1 MTASNAFTDP
11 SQGEPADVGRG
22 NVYQQLPKS
31 GCWNVFISHTSE
43 FTEYPVEE
51 SYIRR
56 VVEWVETTNHKPKY
70 MKLFPAVPEP
80 GSSYDVEVV
89 RECHVYVGIH
99 GMRWGSPLPD
109 VPEMSHVEQE
119 YETAKRIG
127 IPRLLFLLDEN
138 SSEHCLPE
146 EKPMDAMYAE
156 RQKAFRQRLTTE
168 DGNIYKLF
176 SSPDDLKA
184 KVKDALLELE
194 KRSGYCK
201 WSWPKPWDFSGYRES
216 KRKDFVGR
224 EWLFNE
230 VRRWVNGD
238 DNPSSGTQA
247 LLIGADYGVGK
258 SAFLAELIVNH
269 TKDIPVAAHYF
280 CQADLEKTLNP
291 AVFVCSIAWQL
302 KEALPAYRQ
311 AIEAESAK
319 DLREWLDETN
329 QSRDPK
335 SAGDTFDQAVLAPL
349 MTIPSPPKPMLL
361 VVDALDESLDLRSV
375 NTNVDSPT
383 IVELLATF
391 ANRMPPWLK
400 LLATSR
406 PRNDVLEKLGQAF
419 TLKPLNPISN
429 IEDLEHYCKNRC
441 DREPLKAKIE
451 AAGLSTSSVAT
462 FLSRQEQSGGKF
474 LYVSLVLSDL
484 ESRESYNLQL
494 NHPEDLNNLPRDL
507 AGFYGKF
514 FRRRFPTDESYALSR
529 SILGILCEIR
539 EPIGMNEL
547 TAILKR
553 SEQEIGTSLKILQ
566 DLLRLQPVAQVAGGG
581 SMNELLYSFG
591 HVSLMQW
598 LDEKDEHRT
607 HRADRFAVNRSEANK
622 QLMEWAMLEADNNHA
637 HASEYLVRHLES
649 HIPIDR
655 IQSLLINLLTCFR
668 WLEAKARITGIS
680 SLLRD
685 YERLERPTAET
696 SKLEQILR
704 QSFHILNNNG
714 EDWNGSRQLASQ
726 LLARINA
733 QWASPFWEQFRATCQ
748 DWLRS
753 YQLPRPLWPSLQ
765 SDDSLIQT
773 YSFPGSVKSI
783 FSCFKDLVAVGYG
796 EESISIDILDIRSLS
811 ITSRPIR
818 LNTIVTAISAS
829 PDGRLVL
836 GCEDG
841 KVYSCAESEEQSS
854 DYMPV
859 APKFDLSI
867 PIKELRCVG
876 KKGLVIKAKDGSL
889 HYYDLNS
896 KTHVELQDKIQ
907 WVTAFTVLRDG
918 HIIVANKFG
927 EVYRILPFISSTC
940 LIEKDGKPPTVTS
953 ILELADDRLAFGCFD
968 GSIKV
973 FNPETTIPATQTGI
987 TAHKECVTTMCMLG
1001 IDKLISGSSDGM
1013 IRIWDLASMRC
1024 IQFLDGHSAGSGISC
1039 LLPLNEST
1047 ILSGGSDRTLKVWR
1061 VQTDSTKE
1069 KKILGH
1075 GLISSAAAIDNN
1087 SIVYTTARPSIHL
1100 SALDSVQ
1107 CFSTVQPQ
1115 RTCSLAIFSKEHIVA
1130 GSDNGRIQIWS
1141 MTSQELKFCFE
1152 FQAHSDQ
1159 IQALAVLPG
1168 KLVSGSDDTKIRIW
1182 RISSDGA
1189 DCIHTL
1195 HGHNEWIRSLLVLA
1209 DGRLASASDD
1219 RTTPIRIWDPE
1230 GGNQTVCIAGI
1241 SGPVRAFAALPNG
1254 LAIASNDS
1262 FLAIYDLPNLEMQ
1275 AECIPSAAEPPV
1287 FELKSRRRCDFRAFS
1302 GLKISSLIYI
1312 EKYKLLCGSAGRIIF
1327 TYCPDNIAS
1336 HPSIAFVS
1344 DHEISTLVHVPMTST
1359 IIAGDKSGRLHWI
1372 DLST

>member
-1 MTASNAFTDP
+1 MTASNAFTDS
-11 SQGEPADVGRG
+11 SQGEPADVSRG
-22 NVYQQLPKS
+22 DIYQRLPKS
-31 GCWNVFISHTSE
+31 GIWQVFISHTSE
-43 FTEYPVEE
+43 FAEYPVEQ

-56 VVEWVETTNHKPKY
+56 VEEWVLRAKHNPHH
-70 MKLFPAVPEP
+70 MKLFPAVAEP
-80 GSSYDVEVV
+80 ASIFDVNEV
-89 RECHVYVGIH
+89 RDSDVYVGIH

-109 VPEMSHVEQE
+109 QPEMSHVEQE

-156 RQKAFRQRLTTE
+156 RQKTFRERLKTE
-168 DGNIYKLF
+168 DGNIISSF

-184 KVKDALLELE
+184 KLYHGLKVLEELA
-194 KRSGYCK
+194 GYCR

-216 KRKDFVGR
+216 KRNDFVGR

-258 SAFLAELIVNH
+258 SAFLAQLVDTRTE
-269 TKDIPVAAHYF
+269 DIPVVAHYF
-280 CQADLEKTLNP
+280 CQADEEETLNP
-291 AVFVCSIAWQL
+291 AVFVCSIASQL
-302 KEALPAYRQ
+302 ADALPAYRQ

-319 DLREWLDETN
+319 DLRRRLDEIN
-329 QSRDPK
+329 PK
-335 SAGDTFDQAVLAPL
+335 SAGSTFDQSVLAPL
-349 MTIPSPPKPMLL
+349 RTIPRPPKPMLL

-383 IVELLATF
+383 IVKLLATF

-429 IEDLEHYCKNRC
+429 IEDLEHYCKHRC

-484 ESRESYNLQL
+484 ESQESYSLQL
-494 NHPEDLNNLPRDL
+494 DHPDDLKRLPADL
-507 AGFYGKF
+507 ASFYSETF
-514 FRRRFPTDESYALSR
+514 ERRFPTDESYAFSR

-566 DLLRLQPVAQVAGGG
+566 DLLRLQPVAQVADGG

-598 LDEKDEHRT
+598 LNEKDEHRT
-607 HRADRFAVNRSEANK
+607 HRAGRFAVNRSEANK
-622 QLMEWAMLEADNNHA
+622 QLMEWAILEADSNHA

-655 IQSLLINLLTCFR
+655 IQPLLIQRLRCFR

-680 SLLRD
+680 SLLQD

-714 EDWNGSRQLASQ
+714 EDWDGSRQLASQ

-733 QWASPFWEQFRATCQ
+733 QWASPFWDQFRATCQ

-753 YQLPRPLWPSLQ
+753 NQLPRPLWPSLQ
-765 SDDSLIQT
+765 SDESLIQT
-773 YSFPGSVKSI
+773 YSFPKPDTSI
-783 FSCFKDLVAVGYG
+783 TSCFKDLVAVGYG
-796 EESISIDILDIRSLS
+796 EKSIDILDTRTLS
-811 ITSRPIR
+811 ITSHPIR
-818 LNTIVTAISAS
+818 LNTKVTAVTAFL
-829 PDGRLVL
+829 DGRLVL

-841 KVYSCAESEEQSS
+841 RLYFCAELEELGC

-859 APKFDLSI
+859 APKFALRS
-867 PIKELRCVG
+867 PIRDLRCINE
-876 KKGLVIKAKDGSL
+876 KGLVILAGDGSL

-896 KTHVELQDKIQ
+896 KTHVELQNKSKR
-907 WVTAFTVLRDG
+907 VTAFTVLRDG
-918 HIIVANKFG
+918 HIIVANRLG

-940 LIEKDGKPPTVTS
+940 LIEKDPKPPTVTS
-953 ILELADDRLAFGCFD
+953 ILELADDRLAFGCYD

-973 FNPETTIPATQTGI
+973 FNPETTIPVTQTRI
-987 TAHKECVTTMCMLG
+987 TAHKEHVTTLCLLG
-1001 IDKLISGSSDGM
+1001 IDRLISGSSNGM
-1013 IRIWDLASMRC
+1013 IGIWEIASMRC
-1024 IQFLDGHSAGSGISC
+1024 IQILDGHSAGSSISC

-1047 ILSGGSDRTLKVWR
+1047 ILSGSADGTLKVWR
-1061 VQTDSTKE
+1061 LEAERYQEDKTA
-1069 KKILGH
+1069 GH
-1075 GLISSAAAIDNN
+1075 GFISSAAAFDDKT
-1087 SIVYTTARPSIHL
+1087 IVYSTARPSIHL
-1100 SALDSVQ
+1100 YALNSDQ
-1107 CFSTVQPQ
+1107 CFGFNQSQ
-1115 RTCSLAIFSKEHIVA
+1115 RASSLAIRSDGYLAV
-1130 GSDNGRIQIWS
+1130 GSDDGQIQVWS
-1141 MTSQELKFCFE
+1141 VASQELKFYFE
-1152 FQAHSDQ
+1152 FHGHSDQ
-1159 IQALAVLPG
+1159 IQALTFLPNG
-1168 KLVSGSDDTKIRIW
+1168 NLVSGSDDTKIRIW
-1182 RISSDGA
+1182 RISSDAA

-1230 GGNQTVCIAGI
+1230 GGNQPVFLAGI
-1241 SGPVRAFAALPNG
+1241 SGPVRALAALTGNS

-1262 FLAIYDLPNLEMQ
+1262 FLALYDLPNLEMQ
-1275 AECIPSAAEPPV
+1275 AECTFSANEPFF
-1287 FELKSRRRCDFRAFS
+1287 FELKSRWRCDFRAFS